1 MTTLTGGV
9 ILKRLRGRLAAAV
22 TAVILAACVGMS
34 SYAAEGGE
42 ERDPI
47 LYTVTTAAE
56 GKEYP
61 ELTPA
66 PEQKENSEGKEPEAA
81 EKKEEPAN
89 TGSSENVEVKI
100 EKTAGRKKPLAGE
113 NPAGE
118 KIEENSDDAQD
129 EDTSEDG
136 EDTSED
142 GEDTSED
149 GEDASEGSEDTSE
162 DGEDASEGSE
172 DKEDSKPEE
181 KKEAEPD
188 SADQAENAEPADQ
201 PENQILVIAIPD
213 DEAYNLFDTIKLTVQ
228 FQVEENPTRT
238 ADIHLGELNSVNTD
252 KGMYYVVEYK
262 IGEITEEQ
270 IASVKAE
277 GISLASK
284 GTGEAA
290 QENGEGTTAGAGEGT
305 TAGSGEGTTAGAG
318 EGTTAGAGEGTTA
331 EADKGTTAGSD
342 GGQGGVST
350 VTETENAA
358 EELTVV
364 KGSVKEIPAGETT
377 TADAAATASTAE
389 ETVVE
394 EEESKKGGI
403 PWIPIAIGG
412 VALAGIGA
420 AAAVFLL
427 RNKKQQPEK
436 KAAAEPA
443 MVFSTCSELRV
454 VEERRDGSRTYY
466 RFDLNGR
473 QTARLAD
480 LQNRK
485 DGRMYMC
492 RLMAKSSHS
501 TDRQEAAKRICLSSG
516 RRAPLQRSRPE
527 TEVFCASCGFPELK
541 RIRDSEGQLIES
553 IIHTYGGVALR
564 IILRA
569 TPPFFF

>member
-1 MTTLTGGV
+1 M
-9 ILKRLRGRLAAAV
+9 KRLRGRLAAAV

-66 PEQKENSEGKEPEAA
+66 PEQEENSEGKEPEAT

-129 EDTSEDG
+129 EDT
-136 EDTSED
+136 TED

-149 GEDASEGSEDTSE
+149 GEDASEDGEDTSE
-162 DGEDASEGSE
+162 DGEGAPEDSEDASEGSE
-172 DKEDSKPEE
+172 DKEDSKSEE

-284 GTGEAA
+284 GTGEAE
-290 QENGEGTTAGAGEGT
+290 QENGEGTTAGADK
-305 TAGSGEGTTAGAG
+305 GTTAGADKG
-318 EGTTAGAGEGTTA
+318 ATAGADKGATAGADKGATAGAEEGATAGADKGTTAEADKGTTA

-485 DGRMYMC
+485 DGR
-492 RLMAKSSHS
+492 RLEMVSGANLEDVYVQAYGKELTFYRQAGGREENMFVLGQTRSS
-501 TDRQEAAKRICLSSG
+501 AAI
-516 RRAPLQRSRPE
+516 E
-527 TEVFCASCGFPELK
+527 TGDGSV
-541 RIRDSEGQLIES
+541 
-553 IIHTYGGVALR
+553 LR
-564 IILRA
+564 FMWIPGIKED
-569 TPPFFF
+569 P